1 MSLAAS
7 FSVTSTVRLFP
18 NTPHMQPHVGLS
30 RGVWAIIIVIS
41 DGMGPLMFKPDHC
54 STLPLKHV
62 RFRAQREGGRNGLPL
77 SKA

>member
-18 NTPHMQPHVGLS
+18 NTPHMQPHLGLS

-54 STLPLKHV
+54 STLPLTNTRVFPSAK
-62 RFRAQREGGRNGLPL
+62 RGRG
-77 SKA
+77 